1 MLRITKRIITVKSVF
16 AKPYNA
22 RAKVIERFFIE
33 FQEEFEKMM
42 FSYIGTSIENKPA
55 WLKREE
61 KLHREMHKA
70 LTVNKVPT
78 VQETIKFIDCWIQYH
93 NLKPCPNDRSKI
105 IQEMLDTVQKQEID
119 KNILNDLMTK
129 TEPRT
134 VTRNGITFLGLHY
147 RNELL
152 FNLREQVYIRYSL
165 FDLSKVYVYS
175 LKGEF
180 LCIAKQET
188 KVHPMA
194 YHLGTVKDT
203 EEFKQK
209 IQKQRRQLN
218 KAKKEFLKYFPTE
231 KAEVLEISDINEEP
245 IIELIPVIEKPKRER
260 KKSGLRAE
268 AEEAC
273 VEQDSKR
280 RLMRATKQTPQEL
293 QMNKPFFNNDYEKYE
308 WLMANGCTNP
318 VDRSW
323 LTKYIRS
330 DEYINMYGD

>member
-1 MLRITKRIITVKSVF
+1 
-16 AKPYNA
+16 
-22 RAKVIERFFIE
+22 
-33 FQEEFEKMM
+33 
-42 FSYIGTSIENKPA
+42 
-55 WLKREE
+55 
-61 KLHREMHKA
+61 
-70 LTVNKVPT
+70 
-78 VQETIKFIDCWIQYH
+78 
-93 NLKPCPNDRSKI
+93 
-105 IQEMLDTVQKQEID
+105 
-119 KNILNDLMTK
+119 MTK